1 MSTSTGP
8 QELLRDPPRGLRLRR
23 SLAASLALALGAT
36 GISAAVAAT
45 KVTETNKNQLVAV
58 GPVNSKY
65 GFPAWYED
73 RTGTRLELCDDGTN
87 PLCGLAAEE
96 GFDPEQPL
104 ALPREGVARNFPHEI
119 FYMLA
124 GSELDLPGGGSA
136 VLTLGLEAAFG
147 NEVADGEQM
156 VFARQ
161 RLVVKDGPAN
171 STLSFPH
178 PYGTIEVDTD
188 AEGNAKLVEDI
199 SPAVGN
205 FNTPLGSNLG
215 PFLKWD
221 TGAPAG
227 YLGNPDVPHR
237 IVGGIRTT
245 FSVSGTTSTGD
256 PVTNSTDLFTV
267 QGKIATNTGVKAEH
281 AVVNDG
287 YIDVFA
293 TSRGDTLEVSG
304 QGIATTP
311 MEKAPGSSELA
322 YARVKVDGAAPSE
335 VTVTNLTDDPQS
347 TSTVR
352 VSDVSVPT
360 SATYDGTKLTVVAK
374 TTSASAKVDGF
385 GDMAAGADGT
395 HQGSFDT
402 VAPPVNVT
410 VSTGTSKA
418 TVPVVVSGGEE
429 SPRGLAPIP
438 VSPDNGGVTVVEGG
452 TPGAGTPPA
461 DTPADDTENPTAA
474 VATLTT
480 SVARGIATELDG
492 SGSTDNVGVVG
503 YEWSQVA
510 APDAPKVTFDRT
522 DVAKPKVTVP
532 FFTTTGATVPA
543 APDTNPVLQLVVTDA
558 AGNKSAPARV
568 TLNSDDEVTIA
579 AGARYRAGKEFR
591 LGGTAVVRGAP
602 TLLQPPTSV
611 NVYDVAADGTS
622 KRKLGTA
629 QVDTLGNWELRL
641 RPAPSGTVTNVL
653 VQSTRGGEARGA
665 VAAG

>member
-1 MSTSTGP
+1 MSTSTSP
-8 QELLRDPPRGLRLRR
+8 QELLRDPPPGLRFRR
-23 SLAASLALALGAT
+23 SLAVSLALALGAT
-36 GISAAVAAT
+36 GVSAAVAVT
-45 KVTETNKNQLVAV
+45 KVTETNKQQLTAV
-58 GPVNSKY
+58 GPVSSKY

-87 PLCGLAAEE
+87 PLCGLAPEE

-104 ALPREGVARNFPHEI
+104 ALPGNFPHEI

-136 VLTLGLEAAFG
+136 VLTLGLEAAFA
-147 NEVADGEQM
+147 NEVAPGEQM

-205 FNTPLGSNLG
+205 FETPLGSNLG

-237 IVGGIRTT
+237 IVGGLRTT
-245 FSVSGTTSTGD
+245 FSVSGTNAATGEA
-256 PVTNSTDLFTV
+256 VAASTDQFTV
-267 QGKIATNTGVKAEH
+267 QGKIATNTGVKAEQ
-281 AVVNDG
+281 AVATSDATG
-287 YIDVFA
+287 TYLDVFA

-311 MEKAPGSSELA
+311 LEKAPGTSELA
-322 YARVKVDGAAPSE
+322 YARVKVDGALPSE
-335 VTVTNLTDDPQS
+335 VTVTNLADDPQS
-347 TSTVR
+347 TSTVG

-360 SATYDGTKLTVVAK
+360 SATYDGTKLTVVAR
-374 TTSASAKVDGF
+374 TTSGSAPKVDGF
-385 GDMAAGADGT
+385 GDTAPGADGT
-395 HQGSFDT
+395 YQGSFDT

-418 TVPVVVSGGEE
+418 TVPVVVTDG
-429 SPRGLAPIP
+429 P
-438 VSPDNGGVTVVEGG
+438 VSPVGVPAPPEGEDPGPVTETEGG
-452 TPGAGTPPA
+452 TPGTGTPGTGTPPA
-461 DTPADDTENPTAA
+461 DAEEPTAA
-474 VATLTT
+474 IAPLTA
-480 SVARGIATELDG
+480 SVPRGIATELDG
-492 SGSTDNVGVVG
+492 SGSTDNAGAVT
-503 YEWSQVA
+503 YEWSQVSGPEVA
-510 APDAPKVTFDRT
+510 FDRK

-532 FFTTTGATVPA
+532 FFTTTGAA
-543 APDTNPVLQLVVTDA
+543 APVAPDANPVLQLVVTDP
-558 AGNKSAPARV
+558 AGNKSAPATI

-579 AGARYRAGKEFR
+579 PGARFRAGKEFR
-591 LGGTAVVRGAP
+591 LGGTAVVQGAP

-611 NVYDVAADGTS
+611 NVYDMAADGTS

-641 RPAPSGTVTNVL
+641 RPAPSGTVANVL

>member
-1 MSTSTGP
+1 MSTSIGLN
-8 QELLRDPPRGLRLRR
+8 ELLRDPPRRPRFRR
-23 SLAASLALALGAT
+23 GLAASVVLMLGVT
-36 GISAAVAAT
+36 GISASVAAT
-45 KVTETNKNQLVAV
+45 KVTETNKFQLEAV

-73 RTGTRLELCDDGTN
+73 KTGTRVELCDDGRN
-87 PLCGLAAEE
+87 PLCGLAPEE

-104 ALPREGVARNFPHEI
+104 VLPREGVAGNFPHEI

-221 TGAPAG
+221 TGAPEG

-237 IVGGIRTT
+237 IVGGLRTT
-245 FSVSGTTSTGD
+245 FSVSGTNAATGA
-256 PVTNSTDLFTV
+256 PVSASTDQFTV

-287 YIDVFA
+287 YLDVFA
-293 TSRGDTLEVSG
+293 TSRGDVLEVEG
-304 QGIATTP
+304 QNIATTP
-311 MEKAPGSSELA
+311 MEKAPGNSELA

-335 VTVTNLTDDPQS
+335 VTVRNLTDDPQS
-347 TSTVR
+347 TSTVS
-352 VSDVSVPT
+352 VTDVSVAT
-360 SATYDGTKLTVVAK
+360 GATYDGTKLTVTAK
-374 TTSASAKVDGF
+374 AAPGSAPKITGITGFDGS
-385 GDMAAGADGT
+385 MVAGADNTHEGT
-395 HQGSFDT
+395 FET

-410 VSTGTSKA
+410 VSTSATSKV
-418 TVPVVVSGGEE
+418 TVPVVVTGGDP
-429 SPRGLAPIP
+429 SPSGLAPIP
-438 VSPDNGGVTVVEGG
+438 ESPDGGPVTEVEGG
-452 TPGAGTPPA
+452 NGAGGTPAA
-461 DTPADDTENPTAA
+461 DTEKPTAA
-474 VATLTT
+474 IAELTA

-492 SGSTDNVGVVG
+492 GIGSTDNVGVVK
-503 YEWSQVA
+503 YEWSQVSGPEVA
-510 APDAPKVTFDRT
+510 FDKK
-522 DVAKPKVTVP
+522 DVVKPRVTVP
-532 FFTTTGATVPA
+532 FFTTTSATAPA
-543 APDTNPVLQLVVTDA
+543 PLDADPVLQLVVTDA
-558 AGNKSAPARV
+558 AGNRSDPATI
-568 TLNSDDEVTIA
+568 TLKSDDVVTVDA
-579 AGARYRAGKEFR
+579 ASRHRVGKEIR
-591 LGGTAVVRGAP
+591 LSGTAVVPGAP
-602 TLLQPPTSV
+602 TLLNPSSSV
-611 NVYDVAADGTS
+611 NIYNTSSGTPVKIAS
-622 KRKLGTA
+622 VP
-629 QVDTLGNWELRL
+629 VDTLGNWEYRAK
-641 RPAPSGTVTNVL
+641 PGSGQRVSSIH
-653 VQSTRGGEARGA
+653 VQSTRGGEARG
-665 VAAG
+665 VVGTG